1 MRSNTHVGGL
11 VFSEDEIIIFPQNMS
26 SPSRAAI
33 TVPRH
38 QHSITS
44 HMSPSDTLFI
54 VFKRLASRLSI
65 FISRLHLR
73 AKPTE
78 NIILVLWRKLWT
90 KLNTI
95 MMTQSDW
102 LIKWRMTLQQH
113 KISRYSLN
121 LSLKLLGLRLQ
132 HHFFFIDSKN
142 AQKLKLKNMHRDFYN
157 SVAGRH

>member
-1 MRSNTHVGGL
+1 MRL
-11 VFSEDEIIIFPQNMS
+11 LPC
-26 SPSRAAI
+26 
-33 TVPRH
+33 H

-54 VFKRLASRLSI
+54 VFQTARFKTFNIHLETASTRQGSL
-65 FISRLHLR
+65 ISL
-73 AKPTE
+73 KPTE

-113 KISRYSLN
+113 KISGYSLN

-132 HHFFFIDSKN
+132 HHYFFIDSKN

-157 SVAGRH
+157 SMAGRPSGLRQSFLWNSHKWPCLLAG